1 MPKRKATSSSGKKKK
16 PALDWRVPI
25 FYWRGTLT
33 GKTWQGTWVAS
44 EFGLPSDDDFKASE
58 NTFKLECSEML
69 SLVAAGSHN
78 STKNWEAE
86 GAKFTGSYKLDNGDG
101 LEDTEDIEHLI
112 WAVKGPPSHHPL
124 GNIFDWATVG
134 ACGDTPFGRFV
145 SLGRL
150 DKKEALPDNPSMQYT
165 RLTLARRYIDD
176 ADPRKKMSARDVCAR
191 VSSCGEDE
199 WAINTPWLALPW
211 KVPNNWPEI
220 LGVEDPEVR
229 AKIEKNCEEE
239 DTDWAVGLRVL
250 Y

>member
-1 MPKRKATSSSGKKKK
+1 MPKRKAAASSGKKKK

-69 SLVAAGSHN
+69 SLVAAGAHN

-124 GNIFDWATVG
+124 GDIFDWATVG
-134 ACGDTPFGRFV
+134 ACGDTP
-145 SLGRL
+145 RL
-150 DKKEALPDNPSMQYT
+150 SAT
-165 RLTLARRYIDD
+165 RLVQRCPNVAIANSISPVSAAR
-176 ADPRKKMSARDVCAR
+176 AS
-191 VSSCGEDE
+191 
-199 WAINTPWLALPW
+199 TPWARCRT
-211 KVPNNWPEI
+211 VI
-220 LGVEDPEVR
+220 SRHLGS
-229 AKIEKNCEEE
+229 
-239 DTDWAVGLRVL
+239 
-250 Y
+250 